1 MKDTLSP
8 EQKLVSAARSG
19 DVGAFEQLYRA
30 YNDRIYNFA
39 RRVVGSDQDASDVVQ
54 ETFIRAWQA
63 LPKLRSDV
71 AFRSWLYSIAL
82 SRSREMLSKQ
92 SKRRESSAEFEPN
105 EESSLDRQT
114 ASQDDGPEPTAL
126 RAETKAAVDNAL
138 AELSDE
144 HRSVVAMH
152 HLQDMDVSGVAKAL
166 GIPQGTVLSRLAR
179 ARAVLRRKLA
189 PYMENY

>member
-1 MKDTLSP
+1 
-8 EQKLVSAARSG
+8 
-19 DVGAFEQLYRA
+19 
-30 YNDRIYNFA
+30 
-39 RRVVGSDQDASDVVQ
+39 VVQ

-63 LPKLRSDV
+63 LPKLRSDD

-92 SKRRESSAEFEPN
+92 SKRRESSTEFEPG
-105 EESSLDRQT
+105 EESSPDRQI
-114 ASQDDGPEPTAL
+114 ASHDDGPEPMVL
-126 RAETKAAVDNAL
+126 KAEAKAAVEKAL
-138 AELSDE
+138 VELSDE

-152 HLQDMDVSGVAKAL
+152 HLEDMDVSDVARIL